1 MFAYIIEKLSNWFE
15 AANASAVKPIWR
27 RRAISFSSSSASV
40 RWKPTVIRC
49 NSARQHRVAHPV
61 RKQRK
66 APY

>member
-15 AANASAVKPIWR
+15 AAERER
-27 RRAISFSSSSASV
+27 REAYLASSSDIVQLEQRIRSLETTA
-40 RWKPTVIRC
+40 IRC